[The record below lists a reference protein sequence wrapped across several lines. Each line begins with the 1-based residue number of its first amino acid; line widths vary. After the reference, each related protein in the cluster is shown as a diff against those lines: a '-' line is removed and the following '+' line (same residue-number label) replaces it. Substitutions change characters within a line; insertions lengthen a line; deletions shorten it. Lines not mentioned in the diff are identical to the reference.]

1 MPIHDVTAGILGEF
15 WDVLS
20 AMSPYLLFGF
30 LVAGILSVYISPDVV
45 RRHLGGRGVLPV
57 FKAALFGVPL
67 PLCSCGVIPVSAS
80 LRRQGASKGATTAF
94 LLSTP
99 QTGVDSI
106 FVTLS
111 LLGPVF
117 AVFRPVAALLTG
129 LIGGSL
135 VSLDERGGEEVRET
149 ANCTCETGA
158 CMVHPKG
165 RKLAQVFRYGFV
177 TLAGDIAK
185 PLFFGLVAAALI
197 SALVPHNFFAGSI
210 GQGFLAKL
218 LLMAIGI
225 PIYVCATASVPLA
238 SALIAI
244 GVSPGAAFV
253 FLMTGPA
260 TNAATIATV
269 WKVMGKRVAVIYLL
283 TTAGCAL
290 LFGSLLDLIYTATA
304 RTAEPYMPWML
315 PGYARAA
322 SAIVLLSVLGWSIYS
337 RQRVHLK
344 LTLEGEEGRMLKL
357 NITGMTCSHCVGAV
371 TRALQQGAGVESV
384 SVNLKTGKAVL
395 GGKDLDAEALCAEV
409 RKLGYGCG
417 LGAEPEKR
425 GE

>member
-1 MPIHDVTAGILGEF
+1 MLDVITDVLAEFWGVLGE
-15 WDVLS
+15 
-20 AMSPYLLFGF
+20 MSPYLLFGF
-30 LVAGILSVYISPDVV
+30 FVAGVLSVYISTDVV
-45 RRHLGGRGVLPV
+45 RRHLGGKGLLPV
-57 FKAALFGVPL
+57 VKASLFGVPL

-117 AVFRPVAALLTG
+117 AVFRPIVALLTG

-135 VSLDERGGEEVRET
+135 VSIHEKDGEEVQERPK
-149 ANCTCETGA
+149 CTCATGV

-165 RKLAQVFRYGFV
+165 KKLVQVFKYGFV

-185 PLFFGLVAAALI
+185 PLFFGLAAAALI
-197 SALVPHNFFAGSI
+197 SALIPQDFFAESLGS
-210 GQGFLAKL
+210 GFLAKL
-218 LLMAIGI
+218 LLMAVGI

-238 SALIAI
+238 AALIGI

-260 TNAATIATV
+260 TNIATIATV
-269 WKVMGKRVAVIYLL
+269 WKVMGRRTAVIYLL

-290 LFGSLLDLIYTATA
+290 LFGTILDAIYTATSQ
-304 RTAEPYMPWML
+304 TVEPYIPWML
-315 PGYARAA
+315 PPQLRSA
-322 SAIVLLSVLGWSIYS
+322 SAIVLLAVLAWSAYAS
-337 RQRVHLK
+337 RHVHHEPIPK
-344 LTLEGEEGRMLKL
+344 DKEERMLAL
-357 NITGMTCSHCVGAV
+357 NVTGMTCSHCVAAV
-371 TRALQQGAGVESV
+371 TRALKDSKGVEAV
-384 SVNLKTGKAVL
+384 DVNLRTGKAL
-395 GGKDLDAEALCAEV
+395 LDGNDLDAEALCKAVEAI
-409 RKLGYGCG
+409 GYGC
-417 LGAEPEKR
+417 AASVEPSS
-425 GE
+425 